1 MRREMDRK
9 ILKLLYR
16 SLDLTLKEKDRR
28 RLDEALEES
37 TELRQHQ
44 ADLLAVRQAIAD
56 GAVRSFRPQFVER
69 TINRIHSGGE
79 AAATEDLLF
88 GAYRTVFR
96 RAAVVGLIILA
107 VLVSYNIVHK
117 DLLPQDAI
125 FYVSD
130 LTIGKILQVPIF

>member
-1 MRREMDRK
+1 MDRK

-16 SLDLTLKEKDRR
+16 SLDLTLKEKDQR
-28 RLDEALEES
+28 RLDRALEES
-37 TELRQHQ
+37 AELRQHQ
-44 ADLLAVRQAIAD
+44 ADLLAMRQVIAD

-69 TINRIHSGGE
+69 AMNRIQSGGDS
-79 AAATEDLLF
+79 AAYENVLF

-96 RAAVVGLIILA
+96 RAAVAGLVLIVA
-107 VLVSYNIVHK
+107 LVSYNIANK

-130 LTIGKILQVPIF
+130 LTMGKILQVPVF

>member
-16 SLDLTLKEKDRR
+16 SLDLTLKEKDQR
-28 RLDEALEES
+28 RLDRALEES
-37 TELRQHQ
+37 VELRQHQ
-44 ADLLAVRQAIAD
+44 ADLLAMRQVIAD

-69 TINRIHSGGE
+69 AMNRIQSGGDS
-79 AAATEDLLF
+79 AAYEDVLF

-96 RAAVVGLIILA
+96 RAAVAGLVLIVA
-107 VLVSYNIVHK
+107 LVSYNIANK

-130 LTIGKILQVPIF
+130 LTMGKILQVPVF

>member
-1 MRREMDRK
+1 MDRK

-16 SLDLTLKEKDRR
+16 SLDLTLKEKDQR
-28 RLDEALEES
+28 RLDRALEES
-37 TELRQHQ
+37 VELRQHQ
-44 ADLLAVRQAIAD
+44 ADLLAMRQVIAD

-69 TINRIHSGGE
+69 AMNRIQSGGDS
-79 AAATEDLLF
+79 AAYEDVLF

-96 RAAVVGLIILA
+96 RAAVAGLVLIVA
-107 VLVSYNIVHK
+107 LVSYNIANK

-130 LTIGKILQVPIF
+130 LTMGKILQVPVF